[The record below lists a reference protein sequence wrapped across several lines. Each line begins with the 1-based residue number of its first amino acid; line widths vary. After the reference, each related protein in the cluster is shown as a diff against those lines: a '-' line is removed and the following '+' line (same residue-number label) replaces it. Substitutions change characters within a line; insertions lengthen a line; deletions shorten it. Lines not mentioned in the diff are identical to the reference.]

1 MNGYELRAACYRRL
15 NRAAKKGAIVL
26 AGSSLCEQF
35 PVNELLMSRGEEIVV
50 YNRGISGDTIP
61 GYHSRIKDCVIDL
74 EPKKLFINIGT
85 NDMNGGASGADE
97 ICQNYAALLRDI
109 MAQLPGCEIFV
120 LSYYPINPQVH
131 ALSGW
136 QSGRTNERI
145 AEINGRVRQ
154 MAGEMGLKWIDVS
167 GPLAD
172 DNGDLRAELATDGVH
187 MYPDA
192 YEIVLDV
199 LLPYMK
205 Q

>member
-1 MNGYELRAACYRRL
+1 MNGYEFRAACYRRL
-15 NRAAKKGAIVL
+15 NKTAKKGAVVL

-35 PVNELLMSRGEEIVV
+35 PVNEQLMSRGETLTV

-85 NDMNGGASGADE
+85 NDMNGGANGADE
-97 ICQNYAALLRDI
+97 ICKNYAALLSDI
-109 MAQLPGCEIFV
+109 MAQLPQCEIFV

-131 ALSGW
+131 ALSPW
-136 QSGRTNERI
+136 QSGRTNESI
-145 AEINGRVRQ
+145 GEINARVKA
-154 MAGEMGLKWIDVS
+154 MAEELGLTWIDVS
-167 GPLAD
+167 TPLTD
-172 DNGDLRAELATDGVH
+172 ENGDLRAELATDGVH

-192 YEIVLDV
+192 YELVLDV

-205 Q
+205 